1 MFGADERVTN
11 TVKTEPAVSSYGKI
25 LWNPDRAPPR
35 PGETSSRPAWK
46 GVINHPAGPAR
57 RVAAPAKTACSFFAR
72 AGLEPGRMVTG
83 AVNMASVEQMT
94 DEQFERYALEVLQRE
109 LGADGLARFLRL
121 NRSGKGNYTL
131 DRMQWQKDL
140 SVADIVASPDRPR
153 SQ

>member
-1 MFGADERVTN
+1 
-11 TVKTEPAVSSYGKI
+11 
-25 LWNPDRAPPR
+25 
-35 PGETSSRPAWK
+35 
-46 GVINHPAGPAR
+46 
-57 RVAAPAKTACSFFAR
+57 
-72 AGLEPGRMVTG
+72 MVEG

-94 DEQFERYALEVLQRE
+94 DEQFGRYALEVLQRE

>member
-1 MFGADERVTN
+1 MVEG
-11 TVKTEPAVSSYGKI
+11 AVS
-25 LWNPDRAPPR
+25 
-35 PGETSSRPAWK
+35 
-46 GVINHPAGPAR
+46 
-57 RVAAPAKTACSFFAR
+57 
-72 AGLEPGRMVTG
+72 
-83 AVNMASVEQMT
+83 MASVEQMT

-140 SVADIVASPDRPR
+140 SVADIVAYPDRPR